1 MSIYGHKSV
10 NLAQLKEWAKKL
22 DVEQVLEKSKNG
34 LYGQYASDDIC
45 RDLLGGFLR
54 SIEDLV
60 EGDEWYDKT
69 IPILNHALIPAVFM
83 VADNAIRVANYYEII
98 ILASDIETKKKMI
111 KGFSYLDVGYL
122 HVIQDGKA
130 IATIGQ
136 KSDLIWLCLYELFI
150 KHDQFSIEHTL
161 PNHEEIM
168 SLQLA
173 DTWGLSE
180 YEIRDLVNEIL
191 FRCSTELNL
200 NFKIYHIDPL
210 ITKEGVSGYYE
221 LKSNMEHYESIP
233 IMYFNCAFAIEDVRM
248 QYLSY
253 YHVIEY
259 FFIRAQNHKFI
270 DTIQVGG
277 YLTTPLKHN
286 ELHKVLKKYAY
297 SMKELDSLKL
307 VINKAIDAQTLIN
320 WIDQVPERATHL
332 ANNTNQSIILN
343 VAMNSNE
350 LLSKLTNRIYY
361 FRCSIAHAKGDT
373 DEYMAMPEIGNSEI
387 SKEISLIRWVAENV
401 IKQCSNW

>member
-1 MSIYGHKSV
+1 
-10 NLAQLKEWAKKL
+10 
-22 DVEQVLEKSKNG
+22 
-34 LYGQYASDDIC
+34 
-45 RDLLGGFLR
+45 
-54 SIEDLV
+54 
-60 EGDEWYDKT
+60 
-69 IPILNHALIPAVFM
+69 
-83 VADNAIRVANYYEII
+83 
-98 ILASDIETKKKMI
+98 
-111 KGFSYLDVGYL
+111 
-122 HVIQDGKA
+122 
-130 IATIGQ
+130 
-136 KSDLIWLCLYELFI
+136 
-150 KHDQFSIEHTL
+150 
-161 PNHEEIM
+161 
-168 SLQLA
+168 
-173 DTWGLSE
+173 
-180 YEIRDLVNEIL
+180 
-191 FRCSTELNL
+191 
-200 NFKIYHIDPL
+200 
-210 ITKEGVSGYYE
+210 
-221 LKSNMEHYESIP
+221 
-233 IMYFNCAFAIEDVRM
+233 M

-286 ELHKVLKKYAY
+286 ELHKALKKYAY

-307 VINKAIDAQTLIN
+307 VINKTIDAQTLIN
-320 WIDQVPERATHL
+320 WINQVPERATHL